1 MSSPNTVSGRMRSDW
16 DRRAREDACYY
27 AGFGRLQQSREEFFD
42 SAADVLRI
50 LREEFRRFPPGM
62 DFKQLSALEI
72 GCGPGRLMLPLSEVF
87 GRISGV
93 DVSGEMIALANE
105 NLAGV
110 DHVDARLNQGSD
122 LAAFEEE
129 SIDFCYS
136 FAVFQH
142 IPDTRVVLEY
152 LREGARVLKEGGIF
166 KWQLNGLSGG
176 EPRVDPRPEPGW
188 SQRAAAPQRTAHR
201 RATAAPDTW
210 SGVRFRPEEIARA
223 VEELD
228 LQLLSMDGFDTQYLW
243 MTARKRTPGWKARL
257 NDCWDARIIGI
268 ANTLSPDAI
277 VPCSGRYAS
286 GALWVVDLPR
296 EDDLNSLRIEVEGVP
311 TAPSFIGKHA
321 WRGPSQVNFYLPPGV
336 RTGMVPVRLRVLGR
350 PASNTA
356 LMRVAPPGPLVPRL
370 VRVSDGTNLLSSVA
384 IESRK
389 IRVRLEEVDADL
401 EAEVKSAF
409 AADIDGHPVEH
420 VEPYAVD
427 PLTRLYEF
435 NLTLPAH
442 VRTGVH
448 RLSIRLARWTFPAV
462 EIHVAE

>member
-1 MSSPNTVSGRMRSDW
+1 MTFPSTVSGRMRSDW

-27 AGFGRLQQSREEFFD
+27 AAFGRLRQSQEEFFD

-50 LREEFRRFPPGM
+50 LREEFRRFPPGT

-87 GRISGV
+87 GHISGV
-93 DVSGEMIALANE
+93 DVSGEMIALAKE
-105 NLAGV
+105 NLARV
-110 DHVDARLNQGSD
+110 DHADVRLNEGSD
-122 LAAFEEE
+122 LAAFEDE

-142 IPDTRVVLEY
+142 IPDRRAVLEY
-152 LREGARVLKEGGIF
+152 LREGARVLKVGGIF
-166 KWQLNGLSGG
+166 KWQLNGLPGG
-176 EPRVDPRPEPGW
+176 EPCDGSQPGW
-188 SQRAAAPQRTAHR
+188 SRRAAAPQRTTHR
-201 RATAAPDTW
+201 EATAAPDTW
-210 SGVRFRPEEIARA
+210 SGVRFSPEAVARFIG
-223 VEELD
+223 ELD

-243 MTARKRTPGWKARL
+243 MTARKRAPGWKARL
-257 NDCWDARIIGI
+257 NDSRHARIIGI
-268 ANTLSPDAI
+268 ANTLSPDAV
-277 VPCSGRYAS
+277 VPCAGRYAS
-286 GALWVVDLPR
+286 GAPWVVDLPG
-296 EDDLNSLRIEVEGVP
+296 EADLNSLRIEVEGVL
-311 TAPSFIGKHA
+311 TAASFIGKHA
-321 WRGPSQVNFYLPPGV
+321 WRGPSQVNFYLPPDV

-350 PASNTA
+350 PASNAA

-389 IRVRLEEVDADL
+389 IRVRLEEVDADS
-401 EAEVKSAF
+401 EAEVNSAF

-435 NLTLPAH
+435 NLTLPDHVGTGAH
-442 VRTGVH
+442 K
-448 RLSIRLARWTFPAV
+448 LSIRLGRRTFPAV
-462 EIHVAE
+462 EIHVAQ

>member
-42 SAADVLRI
+42 SAVDVLRI
-50 LREEFRRFPPGM
+50 LREEFRRFPPGT
-62 DFKQLSALEI
+62 DFEQLSALEI

-93 DVSGEMIALANE
+93 DVSGEMIALAKE

-110 DHVDARLNQGSD
+110 DHADARLNQGSD
-122 LAAFEEE
+122 LAAFEDE

-152 LREGARVLKEGGIF
+152 LREGARVLKVEGIF

-176 EPRVDPRPEPGW
+176 EPRDDTQPGW
-188 SQRAAAPQRTAHR
+188 SQRAAAPPRAAHR
-201 RATAAPDTW
+201 RDTAAPDTW
-210 SGVRFRPEEIARA
+210 SGVRFRPEEIARF
-223 VEELD
+223 VKKLD

-243 MTARKRTPGWKARL
+243 MTTRKRTPGWQARL
-257 NDCWDARIIGI
+257 NDSRDARIIGV
-268 ANTLSPDAI
+268 ANTLSPDAA
-277 VPCSGRYAS
+277 VPCAGRYAS
-286 GALWVVDLPR
+286 GALWVVDLPQ
-296 EDDLNSLRIEVEGVP
+296 EVDLNSLRIEVEGVL
-311 TAPSFIGKHA
+311 TAPSFLAKHA
-321 WRGPSQVNFYLPPGV
+321 WRGPSQVNFYLPAGV

-389 IRVRLEEVDADL
+389 IRVRLEEVDAAS
-401 EAEVKSAF
+401 EAEVNSAF
-409 AADIDGHPVEH
+409 AADIDGHPVEL

-435 NLTLPAH
+435 NLTLPDRVATGAH
-442 VRTGVH
+442 KLT
-448 RLSIRLARWTFPAV
+448 IRLGRRTFPAV
-462 EIHVAE
+462 EIHVTE

>member
-1 MSSPNTVSGRMRSDW
+1 MTSPSTVSEQMRTEW

-50 LREEFRRFPPGM
+50 LREEFRRFPPGT

-93 DVSGEMIALANE
+93 DVSGEMIALARE

-110 DHVDARLNQGSD
+110 DHADARLNQGSD
-122 LAAFEEE
+122 LAAFENE

-166 KWQLNGLSGG
+166 KWQLNGLSGD
-176 EPRVDPRPEPGW
+176 EQRVDPRPEPGW
-188 SQRAAAPQRTAHR
+188 SQRAAAPQRAAHR

-223 VEELD
+223 VEKRD

-257 NDCWDARIIGI
+257 DDFRNARVIGI
-268 ANTLSPDAI
+268 ANTLSPDAV
-277 VPCSGRYAS
+277 VPCAGRYAS
-286 GALWVVDLPR
+286 GALWVVDLPQ
-296 EDDLNSLRIEVEGVP
+296 EVDLNSLRIEVEGVL

-389 IRVRLEEVDADL
+389 IRVRLEEVDAAS
-401 EAEVKSAF
+401 EAEVNSAF
-409 AADIDGHPVEH
+409 AADIDGHPVEL

-435 NLTLPAH
+435 NLTLPED
-442 VRTGVH
+442 VGTGVH
-448 RLSIRLARWTFPAV
+448 KLSIRLGRRAFPAV
-462 EIHVAE
+462 EIHVKE